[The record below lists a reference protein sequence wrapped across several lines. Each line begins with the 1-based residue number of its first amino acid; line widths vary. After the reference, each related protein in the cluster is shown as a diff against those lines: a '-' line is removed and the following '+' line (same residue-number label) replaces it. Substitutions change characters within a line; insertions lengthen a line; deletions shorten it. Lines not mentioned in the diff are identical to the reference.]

1 MKLVRHKTAVGLMGA
16 KSAGP
21 RTGADKQEPIHY
33 MLYIIYYVLYIMY
46 YNFAKP
52 QKEAQPK
59 LLAMSSFSSTA
70 TLRRRLAT
78 SSLEDSL
85 LNGSWYIYI
94 YPAAPAGRLVSKVLG
109 QHRDELP
116 PHCRSCAGPSIH

>member
-1 MKLVRHKTAVGLMGA
+1 
-16 KSAGP
+16 
-21 RTGADKQEPIHY
+21 
-33 MLYIIYYVLYIMY
+33 MY

-85 LNGSWYIYI
+85 LNGSWYIFIYI
-94 YPAAPAGRLVSKVLG
+94 YILLLQQEDWYRKFLDSIAMNYRRIVVPVLVPASIELRAVDCFCKLSRSSPTLTSTRGR
-109 QHRDELP
+109 R
-116 PHCRSCAGPSIH
+116 